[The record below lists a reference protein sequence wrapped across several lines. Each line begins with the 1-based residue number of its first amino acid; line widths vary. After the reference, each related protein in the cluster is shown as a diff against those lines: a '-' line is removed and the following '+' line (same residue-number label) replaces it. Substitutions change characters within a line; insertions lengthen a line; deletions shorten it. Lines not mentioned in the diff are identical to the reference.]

1 MLNKI
6 IYYIDTGLYRS
17 RLVEELLEDEE
28 VNASKEEIEKQIDLA
43 IANEDIIMDLEE
55 DDDEDNPYLKA

>member
-1 MLNKI
+1 MLRKI
-6 IYYIDTGLYRS
+6 VYYIDTGLYRS

-43 IANEDIIMDLEE
+43 IANEDVIMDLEE
-55 DDDEDNPYLKA
+55 GDDEDNPYLK